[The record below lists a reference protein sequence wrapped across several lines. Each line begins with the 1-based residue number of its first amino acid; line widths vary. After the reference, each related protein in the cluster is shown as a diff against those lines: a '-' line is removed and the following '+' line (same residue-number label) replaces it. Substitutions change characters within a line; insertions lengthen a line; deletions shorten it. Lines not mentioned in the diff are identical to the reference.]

1 MATKLKA
8 AILSLVLILGM
19 LPFAAA
25 ETVTVGSG
33 VGINVGIEDFVPRIW
48 MNPESRIL
56 TRNPQDGSA
65 EAVERVNNYAFEGEQ
80 IVWDVLVWDKNGIEK
95 ISDVRV
101 TLGVTQGEGNDV
113 EANCDLTA
121 IYADGDA
128 LDTFW
133 NARIDEEVIEE
144 FDADTMATY
153 TCTLTVETPLSMQG
167 EYWVVAE
174 VEDLDGL
181 LATFDEN
188 EYWFFNPEVA
198 ISIDGTVDF
207 GDEVRPGTVSY
218 SDTLRITNDVE
229 AGSGV
234 LLDMMISG
242 TDFFDPAS
250 QGSKCPVSNVLRL
263 NNGGTEGVYEHD
275 FPAGDLG
282 TMTIGDQFVCDQD
295 GDLAVDGT
303 DGATGV
309 DHLCYFATNGAYQT
323 GNDDDRDDAEGYVG
337 IPYETGTPEDRAPI
351 ISTSAGTLGDA
362 TPDAGE
368 INLGGTEYF
377 AGNVLTPGADISLTF
392 KLALPEPCNGD
403 FSDGSLFFWGEAI

>member
-181 LATFDEN
+181 LGTFDEN

-323 GNDDDRDDAEGYVG
+323 GNDAGRRDAEGYVG
-337 IPYETGTPEDRAPI
+337 IPYETGNPDDRAPI
-351 ISTSAGTLGDA
+351 ISSSVVGVDGDVILGDVH
-362 TPDAGE
+362 
-368 INLGGTEYF
+368 YF